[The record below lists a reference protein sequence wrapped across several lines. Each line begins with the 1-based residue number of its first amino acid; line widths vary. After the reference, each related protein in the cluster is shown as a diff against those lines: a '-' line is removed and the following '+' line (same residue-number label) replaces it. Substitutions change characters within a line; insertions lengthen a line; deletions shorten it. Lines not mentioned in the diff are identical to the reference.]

1 MALNISSP
9 ANAAASAPPTLLILP
24 NLDSPDTR
32 DADLAVDAGDGLPA
46 DAVLDAAEP
55 GAAPALLA

>member
-9 ANAAASAPPTLLILP
+9 AKAAASAPPTLLILP
-24 NLDSPDTR
+24 NLDNPDIR
-32 DADLAVDAGDGLPA
+32 DAGLAADAGDGLPA
-46 DAVLDAAEP
+46 DAVLVAVEP